1 MLFPWPWR
9 LNVWMQE
16 QQAWY
21 TIIFQ
26 CFLPNRKL
34 SNSSGFKV
42 RGDVKADNT
51 AKSGVMGENVKES
64 EQTSRQSSSMQVG
77 RAPGVL
83 GGAARTGCVRIYI
96 SDFASRLWQVFYALK
111 WIWMYNVIS
120 PLLNVS
126 LINDAWK
133 CTSHFYDCSV

>member
-1 MLFPWPWR
+1 MSSQKYSSKGWSEYDKVLFPWPWR
-9 LNVWMQE
+9 LNVLMQE
-16 QQAWY
+16 QHAWN
-21 TIIFQ
+21 IIFQ

-64 EQTSRQSSSMQVG
+64 EQTRRQSSSMQVS

-83 GGAARTGCVRIYI
+83 GGAAKTRCVRIYS

-111 WIWMYNVIS
+111 WIWVDNVIFPS
-120 PLLNVS
+120 
-126 LINDAWK
+126 
-133 CTSHFYDCSV
+133 